1 MQKAQT
7 DLGIV
12 LPDEKS
18 KSDENQATKAADEKA
33 AVEGT
38 VVLLCFF
45 YHFLNHLSI
54 VSSHSGLRVG
64 KIFWNVQR
72 QGGVEN
78 LERQGRI
85 FLGGRESNLSGLG
98 KGNS

>member
-38 VVLLCFF
+38 VVLLMFF
-45 YHFLNHLSI
+45 LSFFK
-54 VSSHSGLRVG
+54 SLKHSVFPL
-64 KIFWNVQR
+64 
-72 QGGVEN
+72 
-78 LERQGRI
+78 
-85 FLGGRESNLSGLG
+85 
-98 KGNS
+98 

>member
-45 YHFLNHLSI
+45 I
-54 VSSHSGLRVG
+54 
-64 KIFWNVQR
+64 IF
-72 QGGVEN
+72 
-78 LERQGRI
+78 
-85 FLGGRESNLSGLG
+85 
-98 KGNS
+98 

>member
-54 VSSHSGLRVG
+54 VSSHSELRVG

-78 LERQGRI
+78 LERGRGGI
-85 FLGGRESNLSGLG
+85 F
-98 KGNS
+98 